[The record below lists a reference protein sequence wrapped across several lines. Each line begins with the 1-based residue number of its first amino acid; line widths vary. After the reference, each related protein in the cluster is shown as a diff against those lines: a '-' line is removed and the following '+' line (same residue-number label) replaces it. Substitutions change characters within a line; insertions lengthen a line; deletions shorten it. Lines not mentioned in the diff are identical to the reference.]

1 MQFLAAEAV
10 ELSKM
15 DAGGCDI
22 TKPNPAD
29 IRLDSVLDKMRVD
42 WHEKARY
49 KITLSKD
56 GDWNDVTVVAE
67 WLPYEE
73 AIRQRDE
80 LNAALFIKQGSVR
93 RWAQASYNIVLHT
106 PLVTKGNKASVG
118 DLLLHERVVPHGN
131 FSLSGTY
138 VVRQF
143 LVAAEVTAVAAGG
156 RIVGYRDLDGEHIQT
171 PKKPHVVSSSVI
183 DVQGVLANIL
193 ANVEIR
199 GHWAAEFASPK
210 MIESILVRHQR
221 LKEPV
226 YPVVEA
232 SRYSRPTTQELT
244 FALT

>member
-1 MQFLAAEAV
+1 MKSLAAESV
-10 ELSKM
+10 ESSRSPSVP

-22 TKPNPAD
+22 TKPNPGD
-29 IRLDSVLDKMRVD
+29 SRFDSVLERMRMD
-42 WHEKARY
+42 WHETARY

-67 WLPYEE
+67 WLPYAE
-73 AIRQRDE
+73 AIRLRDE

-93 RWAQASYNIVLHT
+93 RWAQASHNIVLQT
-106 PLVTKGNKASVG
+106 PPVTKGNKASVG
-118 DLLLHERVVPHGN
+118 DLILHERVEPHGT

-156 RIVGYRDLDGEHIQT
+156 RIVGYRDGGGQHIQT

-193 ANVEIR
+193 ANVELR
-199 GHWAAEFASPK
+199 GHWAAEFSSPK
-210 MIESILVRHQR
+210 EIESILVRHQR
-221 LKEPV
+221 LKDPV
-226 YPVVEA
+226 YPVLEA
-232 SRYSRPTTQELT
+232 I
-244 FALT
+244 

>member
-1 MQFLAAEAV
+1 MKSLAAEAV
-10 ELSKM
+10 EPPRSQSVP
-15 DAGGCDI
+15 DASGCDI

-29 IRLDSVLDKMRVD
+29 SRLDSVLERMRMD
-42 WHEKARY
+42 WHEAARY

-56 GDWNDVTVVAE
+56 GDWTDKTVVAE
-67 WLPYEE
+67 WLPYAE
-73 AIRQRDE
+73 ANRLRDE

-93 RWAQASYNIVLHT
+93 RWAQASYNIALHT
-106 PLVTKGNKASVG
+106 PHITKGNKASVG
-118 DLLLHERVVPHGN
+118 DLLLHEIVVPHGT

-156 RIVGYRDLDGEHIQT
+156 RIVGYRDRDGEHIQT

-193 ANVEIR
+193 ANVDIR
-199 GHWAAEFASPK
+199 GHWAAEFDSPK
-210 MIESILVRHQR
+210 TIEAILVRHQR

-226 YPVVEA
+226 YPVLKA
-232 SRYSRPTTQELT
+232 N
-244 FALT
+244 

>member
-1 MQFLAAEAV
+1 MKSLAAEAV
-10 ELSKM
+10 VPPRSPSM
-15 DAGGCDI
+15 PDAGGCDI
-22 TKPNPAD
+22 TKPTPVD
-29 IRLDSVLDKMRVD
+29 IRLDSVLDRMRII
-42 WHEKARY
+42 WHETARY

-93 RWAQASYNIVLHT
+93 RWAQATYNIVLHT
-106 PLVTKGNKASVG
+106 PPVTKGNKAFVG
-118 DLLLHERVVPHGN
+118 DLLLHERVVPHGT

-156 RIVGYRDLDGEHIQT
+156 RIVGYRDRDGEHIQT
-171 PKKPHVVSSSVI
+171 PKKPYVVSSSVI

-199 GHWAAEFASPK
+199 GHWAAEFNSPK
-210 MIESILVRHQR
+210 TIESILVRHQR

-226 YPVVEA
+226 YPVLEA
-232 SRYSRPTTQELT
+232 N
-244 FALT
+244 

>member
-1 MQFLAAEAV
+1 MKSLAAEADD
-10 ELSKM
+10 LSRSPSVP

-29 IRLDSVLDKMRVD
+29 RRLDSVLDRMCMD

-56 GDWNDVTVVAE
+56 GDWNDVIVVAE
-67 WLPYEE
+67 WLPYED
-73 AIRQRDE
+73 AIRQCDE
-80 LNAALFIKQGSVR
+80 LNAALFIKQGSAR

-118 DLLLHERVVPHGN
+118 DLLLHERVVPHGT

-138 VVRQF
+138 VVHQF
-143 LVAAEVTAVAAGG
+143 LVAAEVSAVVAGG
-156 RIVGYRDLDGEHIQT
+156 RIVGYRDRDGEHIQT
-171 PKKPHVVSSSVI
+171 PKKPYVVSSSVI

-199 GHWAAEFASPK
+199 GHWAAEFSSPK
-210 MIESILVRHQR
+210 EIESILVRHQR

-226 YPVVEA
+226 YPVLEA
-232 SRYSRPTTQELT
+232 I
-244 FALT
+244 